1 MISAQSLSYLCH
13 SAIAAPM
20 SNTFNFIRLDA
31 RVFEWGIVNKQNPW
45 YQHKKVEAT
54 FKITRLR
61 LIKQIYILSTITYW
75 NQRPVGFEVHLISD
89 YHKITNQKYTTNGN
103 RLPEWPKWLKIIHD
117 TRFMA
122 IFAIPLKQKALIPAH
137 GSELHKVR
145 RGYIDKC
152 IYFISLDCRNTE
164 ESI

>member
-61 LIKQIYILSTITYW
+61 LIKQNILYQPSHIETRG
-75 NQRPVGFEVHLISD
+75 QSGFEVHLISD
-89 YHKITNQKYTTNGN
+89 YHKITNQKCTTNGN

-117 TRFMA
+117 THFMA

-164 ESI
+164 ENI